1 MREFRTSPRGVAGV
15 GVFFVSNG
23 AVFAALLP
31 WYPIVLERLSLSAWE
46 FGLVVA
52 SFAVGAIASSVLPSR
67 LIARFRAV
75 PVAVGGTVLLAAAV
89 AFAAWSANGLALAA
103 CIFLVGFFD
112 AIVDVA
118 QNVIGIAIQEA
129 SGRSML
135 SSMHALWSLG
145 GVLSGAASTAAASA
159 GVDMRV
165 YLSVVGLTCVALV
178 GLGGL
183 LVGDGT
189 VAPKADPVHDAPFP
203 GDRPRWRLVL
213 MAVLPLAVIAI
224 CGTTIEDIANNWSAI
239 ASVQISNVP
248 AASAGIA
255 FSTIIGSQCLARFTG
270 DLLIQKRGSTWVA
283 RVGGILIA
291 LGGLAVITAQEPIQL
306 LAGLAAIGYGS
317 ATLIPSAL
325 GAAAQ
330 IPGVSQ
336 AAGVTLVNWITRVG
350 FLITSPLV
358 GLITTATNLRWGLS
372 LLILIG
378 SATVLLAGR
387 LDLADHTRNAAELPA
402 SSPSG
407 RKDSR
412 PPT

>member
-1 MREFRTSPRGVAGV
+1 MMREFRTSPRGVAGV

-31 WYPIVLERLSLSAWE
+31 WYPLMVERLSLSAWE
-46 FGLVVA
+46 FGLIVA
-52 SFAVGAIASSVLPSR
+52 SFAIGAIASSVLPSR

-75 PVAVGGTVLLAAAV
+75 PVAGGGTVLLAAAV
-89 AFAAWSANGLALAA
+89 ALAAWSGNGLALAA

-118 QNVIGIAIQEA
+118 QNVIGIAIQDA

-165 YLSVVGLTCVALV
+165 YLAVVGLSCVVLV
-178 GLGGL
+178 ALGGL

-189 VAPKADPVHDAPFP
+189 VSPKPDPVHDVSSP
-203 GDRPRWRLVL
+203 GAHPRWRLVL
-213 MAVLPLAVIAI
+213 VAALPLAVIAI

-239 ASVQISNVP
+239 AAVQISNVP

-255 FSTIIGSQCLARFTG
+255 FSAIIGSQCLGRFTG
-270 DLLIQKRGSTWVA
+270 DLLIQKRGRTWVA
-283 RVGGILIA
+283 RLGGILIA
-291 LGGLAVITAQEPIQL
+291 LGGIAVVTAQEPIQL

-317 ATLIPSAL
+317 ATLVPSAL
-325 GAAAQ
+325 GAAAH
-330 IPGVSQ
+330 IPGVSH
-336 AAGVTLVNWITRVG
+336 AAGVTLVNWIMRVG
-350 FLITSPLV
+350 FLVTSPLV

-372 LLILIG
+372 VLILIG
-378 SATVLLAGR
+378 GAAVFLAGR
-387 LDLADHTRNAAELPA
+387 LGLGEVDQSKTNRVTATR
-402 SSPSG
+402 S
-407 RKDSR
+407 
-412 PPT
+412 